1 MTLLVRRRGEHRRM
15 PWQNGGGVT
24 YEVARA
30 PDGAG
35 STAYTWRISIAEVVN
50 DGPFSSLPGIDRII
64 VLIEGAQMALTIDG
78 IRRLL
83 PPEQPFA
90 FSGDSRVTC
99 EVPSPTRDLNVMTRR
114 GSARATVEVLRAV
127 TAHDIDPCGADQ
139 VAAVCVDGPV
149 QVSTRTGAAADLDTL
164 DATLCS
170 GSGPV
175 TVSGPGALAAVRIWV
190 TADSGGGS

>member
-1 MTLLVRRRGEHRRM
+1 MTLLVRRRGEHLRM

-30 PDGAG
+30 PDGTG
-35 STAYTWRISIAEVVN
+35 STPFTWRISIAEVED

-64 VLIEGAQMALTIDG
+64 MLIDGTQMALTIDG
-78 IRRLL
+78 MRQPLR
-83 PPEQPFA
+83 PGEPFA

-114 GSARATVEVLRAV
+114 GVARATVEVLRAV
-127 TAHDIDPCGADQ
+127 TGHHVDPGGADQ
-139 VAAVCVDGPV
+139 VAGVCVAGRV
-149 QVSTRTGAAADLDTL
+149 QLSTPAGDVSDLDTL
-164 DATLCS
+164 DATLCD
-170 GSGPV
+170 GTGPV
-175 TVSGPGALAAVRIWV
+175 TVSGPGTLAAVRIWV

>member
-1 MTLLVRRRGEHRRM
+1 MTLLVLRSDEYRRM

-30 PDGAG
+30 PDGTG
-35 STAYTWRISIAEVVN
+35 STAFTWRISIAEVAN

-64 VLIEGAQMALTIDG
+64 MLIEGAQMALTIDG

-114 GSARATVEVLRAV
+114 GMARATVEVLRAV
-127 TAHDIDPCGADQ
+127 TSHEIDPGGADQ
-139 VAAVCVDGPV
+139 VAAVCVAGPV
-149 QVSTRTGAAADLDTL
+149 QLSTPTGAAADLDTL
-164 DATLCS
+164 DATLSS

-175 TVSGPGALAAVRIWV
+175 TVSGVGTLAAVRIWV